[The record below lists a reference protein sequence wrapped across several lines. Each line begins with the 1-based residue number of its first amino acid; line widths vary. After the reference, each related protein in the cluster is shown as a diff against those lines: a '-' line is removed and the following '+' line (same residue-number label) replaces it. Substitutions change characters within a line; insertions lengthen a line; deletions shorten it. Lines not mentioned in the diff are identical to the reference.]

1 MKVVYIS
8 GPMTGVKKYNYPLFN
23 KVAKKLRTEG
33 FTVIN
38 PAEFFEGTGK
48 ATREQY
54 MRESIK
60 AVLEVDKVV
69 LLPDWDKSQGALLEV
84 LVAKELG
91 LEIVE
96 YNS

>member
-1 MKVVYIS
+1 
-8 GPMTGVKKYNYPLFN
+8 MTGVKKYNYPLFN

-33 FTVIN
+33 FTVVN

-69 LLPDWDKSQGALLEV
+69 CCKGTWFGDSRV
-84 LVAKELG
+84 
-91 LEIVE
+91 
-96 YNS
+96 